1 MHEPSRNR
9 CLSQELRGTLPV
21 RFFGFPQYEI
31 ICSFIK
37 ESSIDILSIRTY
49 TLEKAYHRT
58 ITYLVAFRTCPKKLA
73 QERKSL
79 LNLK

>member
-31 ICSFIK
+31 ICPFIK
-37 ESSIDILSIRTY
+37 ESPIDILSIRTY
-49 TLEKAYHRT
+49 TLEKAYHT
-58 ITYLVAFRTCPKKLA
+58 TYLVAFRTCPKRLA

-79 LNLK
+79 LSLK

>member
-9 CLSQELRGTLPV
+9 CLSQELRRILHV

-37 ESSIDILSIRTY
+37 ESTIDISCIRTY
-49 TLEKAYHRT
+49 TLEKAYHK
-58 ITYLVAFRTCPKKLA
+58 TYLVAFRTCPKKLA

-79 LNLK
+79 LKLN

>member
-9 CLSQELRGTLPV
+9 CLSQELRRILPV

-31 ICSFIK
+31 NCPFIK
-37 ESSIDILSIRTY
+37 ESPIDISCIWTY

-79 LNLK
+79 FNLK